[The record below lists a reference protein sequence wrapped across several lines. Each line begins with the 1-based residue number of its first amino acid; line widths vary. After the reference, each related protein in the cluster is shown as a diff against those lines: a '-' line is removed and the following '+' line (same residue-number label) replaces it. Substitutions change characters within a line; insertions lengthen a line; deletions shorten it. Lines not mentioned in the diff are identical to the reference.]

1 MELYSYHV
9 FLFPFHWQFVGKEM
23 KHKTLEDRTCLKEL
37 KELFQ
42 GTKWQT
48 KPYEID
54 KVLNYNEY
62 NYFYGMVR
70 DVLFDEGKENTKNLI
85 SNYFYDIQP
94 DQFSYNFK
102 VSVDASK
109 GLFESFSLHIESI
122 ILHLYSTGVGV
133 LSFHLNNRIKEQS
146 SPDQILMINQAGRRI
161 FPPFFGMD
169 YDLIGKQDQ
178 WEFKDFGF
186 GLEKVKGSELAVEFK
201 LFEGHASE
209 DFGRYANPEN
219 FKENPF
225 QIPEHF
231 EYLFHGL
238 PFTVKKSD
246 FQSDATKVYIT
257 PLLDDR
263 MFVLCWYGDDKL
275 SNTLLEETGKTP
287 EGIKILN
294 YESND
299 WWYKFMF
306 NDQKWATCQNDK
318 MKRDL
323 IREHTYYRWSDYGT
337 FFGINRYSFVCLTSS
352 LDKLKRPDIN
362 AAYLVNHMQTM
373 YYKIAELCLVQRA
386 CLLRFSEEVTGIS
399 NMEDNKKIDLS
410 TRVGNLYK
418 QYLLFVNRI
427 YFREVTAQEQGIE
440 IYGMM
445 HKHMQIER
453 GVKDLEQ
460 EIKELHE
467 YVSLMQQQRQNRNIE
482 LLTLIGA
489 LFVIP
494 TFLISFFGIIVF
506 PFEVDKEFLRSWGS
520 AWFLLP
526 LILGPVIYLLI
537 NKSKGEKI
545 SWKLFSKLLFF
556 IILTIGL
563 ALLYNWCIVIH

>member
-1 MELYSYHV
+1 
-9 FLFPFHWQFVGKEM
+9 VGKEM
-23 KHKTLEDRTCLKEL
+23 KSKTLEERTCLKEL
-37 KELFQ
+37 KTLLQ
-42 GTKWQT
+42 GTSWKS
-48 KPYEID
+48 KPFKINN
-54 KVLNYNEY
+54 VLNYNEY

-70 DVLFDEGKENTKNLI
+70 EVLFDEGKESNKNLI
-85 SNYFYDIQP
+85 SNYFYDIEP
-94 DQFSYNFK
+94 DQFTYNFT
-102 VSVDASK
+102 VTVDASK
-109 GLFESFSLHIESI
+109 GICESFSLHIESI

-146 SPDQILMINQAGRRI
+146 SPDQILRINQAGRRI

-178 WEFKDFGF
+178 WEFNDFGF
-186 GLEKVKGSELAVEFK
+186 GLDKVKGSELAVEFN
-201 LFEGHASE
+201 LLEGQAFE
-209 DFGRYANPEN
+209 DFHRYTNPEN

-231 EYLFHGL
+231 EYLFSGL
-238 PFTVKKSD
+238 PFTVNRTDFKSD
-246 FQSDATKVYIT
+246 TKKVFIT

-263 MFVLCWYGDDKL
+263 MYVLCWYGSDEL
-275 SNTLLEETGKTP
+275 SNSLQKEVRKTSDG
-287 EGIKILN
+287 EKILK
-294 YESND
+294 YESSE

-318 MKRDL
+318 MKATL
-323 IREHTYYRWSDYGT
+323 IREHTYNRWSDYGT
-337 FFGINRYSFVCLTSS
+337 FYGINRYSFVCLTNS
-352 LDKLKRPDIN
+352 LDTLKKPDIN

-418 QYLLFVNRI
+418 QYLQFVNRI

-440 IYGMM
+440 MYNLM

-467 YVSLMQQQRQNRNIE
+467 YVSLIQQQRQNRNIE

-494 TFLISFFGIIVF
+494 TFIMGLFGMIVL
-506 PFEVDKEFLRSWGS
+506 PFEVEKRLILPWGS
-520 AWFLLP
+520 TWFLLP
-526 LILGPVIYLLI
+526 LVFGPLI
-537 NKSKGEKI
+537 FLFIDKTRSGKFN
-545 SWKLFSKLLFF
+545 WKLFAKLIFF
-556 IILTIGL
+556 IVLTIGI
-563 ALLYNWCIVIH
+563 ALYYWGLVSNINIE